1 LDWVILT
8 IHRRS
13 ERVKVVVRLIGS
25 LSSEGIMKV
34 QADLMAT
41 MDELVNDSFQGA
53 SERDLL
59 VEYECSRGKFSR
71 EQEPMEVLDRI
82 IKTMQHK
89 MFRVKALLEQVL
101 QP

>member
-1 LDWVILT
+1 
-8 IHRRS
+8 
-13 ERVKVVVRLIGS
+13 
-25 LSSEGIMKV
+25 MKV

-53 SERDLL
+53 SKRDLL

-101 QP
+101 QPWCSLGVVAMMKMKVDVVEEMDHLVNDSL